1 MALLLE
7 ENNQYVRQQI
17 AGQNEYEEVAIGD
30 GCGNWLGSRDRTGY
44 ARGLERRRESI
55 VR

>member
-17 AGQNEYEEVAIGD
+17 AGQNEYEEGEEEQED
-30 GCGNWLGSRDRTGY
+30 Y
-44 ARGLERRRESI
+44 
-55 VR
+55 